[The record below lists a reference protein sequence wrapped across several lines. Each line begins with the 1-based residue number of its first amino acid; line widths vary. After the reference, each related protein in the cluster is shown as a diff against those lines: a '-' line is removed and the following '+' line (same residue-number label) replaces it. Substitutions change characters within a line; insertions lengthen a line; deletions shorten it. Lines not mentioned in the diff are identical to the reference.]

1 MADDDMWGIS
11 MARSIISAV
20 VRRLLASELI
30 IISSDASD
38 KLRNLEAWILPQLP
52 LFDLQTIENNR
63 RHELEILMRELK
75 SAFYEADDILDE
87 AEYRRLEEQVDGSTS
102 NQIPFML
109 LQNVFTDLTIIL
121 TELLKKIEKLI
132 DDVEKT
138 VANLPRTEA
147 TGRYDA
153 RNLGLSSDEPT
164 KEDLL
169 WSYHHLDEQLK
180 RCFAYCCIF
189 PREHQLRR
197 DEIINM
203 WMAEGFIKTSGEGDE
218 DMEEVGA
225 RYFDEL
231 VEASFLKPTQRLR
244 LKFYEI
250 NEFKINDM
258 LHDLAEKVA
267 GSDGLRI
274 EDGWSGEAPKDV
286 RHLVVQTSLSKL
298 IIEEILKQ
306 ENLRTLIIYTDIGD
320 KLTEENLFE
329 RIFTRLRK
337 LRVLRVHSHH
347 YNVYPVPAS
356 IGQLKHLRYLA
367 FRFHTPDLPSTF
379 SKLYHIQT
387 LDFGPCRNLSF
398 LSVHMANLI
407 NLHHI
412 NIEYP
417 DETSFPNIGR
427 LTLLK
432 VLPLYTVR
440 MEQGYEIHQL
450 EHLNKLSGRMQIHG
464 LQNVQSKDEAAKAEL
479 SNKEGL
485 TDLTLHWDDDSCNP
499 DVQANVL
506 EGLCPPM
513 CLPKLR
519 IVGYRGMKYP
529 SWMVG
534 EQNVPNELGE
544 LELFRCNLEQPFP
557 SRLCNFFSRLRSLVL
572 HQCSWDALPEFLK
585 DLPELGEMII
595 YGCMKLRSL
604 PVLPRS
610 LYYLQIDDCDDDFM
624 TSCRTSGHP
633 NWQKINHIPEL
644 FVGREPIDSPRFC
657 AVSMYFLYG
666 FHRIFPHLKIWTL
679 DTMAWHH
686 HTPCRWLLVDELP
699 SSDEGNYQLQTGSV
713 KTRAFKVPRVRYVQE
728 ATRNVISVV
737 QLASDHGL
745 VTVFEPTC
753 CHVEVK
759 ETGEIIGEGRLC
771 QGQYLLDYLRI
782 HQIDDDI
789 DMQDEEGAAG
799 GPGGGDSDGGVDNN
813 GQGIDREPGRGRGG
827 STGGYGDDIG
837 GDYGGDIGGE
847 GGGEKKEKEQDDK
860 KGQEDD
866 EDMKEEQE
874 EEEEERRVRMGMFGL
889 SRHLKDDMYSTG
901 AFSTLAN
908 DEHRPGEFLVDSG
921 ACFHLTW
928 NKSVLYEYPEH
939 LRNFARPPI
948 DSIGGILAGS
958 INVTESGYLN
968 SEIMLDGVL
977 LAPNSTL
984 NLVSVGQLVRQY
996 GVKVEMCMDVK
1007 IWKPTGGPPIGS
1019 GEMNRRSQHPYV
1031 LKKFQPGRL
1040 FVDSPPPHTNFF
1052 GEDFFNNQQ

>member
-102 NQIPFML
+102 NQ
-109 LQNVFTDLTIIL
+109 
-121 TELLKKIEKLI
+121 
-132 DDVEKT
+132 
-138 VANLPRTEA
+138 
-147 TGRYDA
+147 
-153 RNLGLSSDEPT
+153 
-164 KEDLL
+164 EDLL

-427 LTLLK
+427 QTLLK

-644 FVGREPIDSPRFC
+644 FVGREPIDSPR
-657 AVSMYFLYG
+657 
-666 FHRIFPHLKIWTL
+666 
-679 DTMAWHH
+679 
-686 HTPCRWLLVDELP
+686 
-699 SSDEGNYQLQTGSV
+699 
-713 KTRAFKVPRVRYVQE
+713 AFKVPRVRYVQE
-728 ATRNVISVV
+728 ATRNVISVA

-745 VTVFEPTC
+745 VTVFEATC

-874 EEEEERRVRMGMFGL
+874 EEEEEEEEERRVRMGMFGL
-889 SRHLKDDMYSTG
+889 SRHLKYVPTRHFSSTYNSFIIS
-901 AFSTLAN
+901 FSI
-908 DEHRPGEFLVDSG
+908 FLWRKTRMV
-921 ACFHLTW
+921 F
-928 NKSVLYEYPEH
+928 
-939 LRNFARPPI
+939 
-948 DSIGGILAGS
+948 
-958 INVTESGYLN
+958 
-968 SEIMLDGVL
+968 M
-977 LAPNSTL
+977 
-984 NLVSVGQLVRQY
+984 
-996 GVKVEMCMDVK
+996 
-1007 IWKPTGGPPIGS
+1007 
-1019 GEMNRRSQHPYV
+1019 
-1031 LKKFQPGRL
+1031 
-1040 FVDSPPPHTNFF
+1040 
-1052 GEDFFNNQQ
+1052 